1 LAIPPN
7 LRDGS
12 FRLLVG
18 SIGWLSPGESTRS
31 SDCQLPH
38 RNYTMML
45 RSAATVVQEE
55 VPSVQGKQASSYEY
69 NVAWALE
76 KTQIP
81 YIFQFE
87 FFGGRD
93 VRGGLVVDFL
103 ALTHPLS
110 TPIWVNGGFWHKG
123 KRAAEDEY
131 QQTLLF
137 FVARGELNRPVVL
150 WDQDCN
156 TKEAALSA
164 IRREFY

>member
-1 LAIPPN
+1 
-7 LRDGS
+7 
-12 FRLLVG
+12 
-18 SIGWLSPGESTRS
+18 
-31 SDCQLPH
+31 
-38 RNYTMML
+38 ML
-45 RSAATVVQEE
+45 RSAAAVVQEE

-110 TPIWVNGGFWHKG
+110 TPIWCNGGFWHKG

-150 WDQDCN
+150 WDNDVN

>member
-1 LAIPPN
+1 
-7 LRDGS
+7 
-12 FRLLVG
+12 
-18 SIGWLSPGESTRS
+18 
-31 SDCQLPH
+31 
-38 RNYTMML
+38 MML
-45 RSAATVVQEE
+45 RSAAAVVQEE
-55 VPSVQGKQASSYEY
+55 VPAVQGKQASSYEY

-76 KTQIP
+76 KTEIP

-110 TPIWVNGGFWHKG
+110 TPIWCNGGFWHKG

-150 WDQDCN
+150 WDNDVRTNVPAMCN
-156 TKEAALSA
+156 HPGTRPTPGLEASMSFIITTTKTCGKCGETKPLS
-164 IRREFY
+164 EFH